1 MIFHQVPIVA
11 SAYLQLLLCS
21 DAAVAFSCKQALLR
35 VLRPRARSRPRRAA
49 SPPPPVSPP
58 LGATASGGD
67 VDQTEPL
74 RLLSEE
80 AAAAHNQIEAL
91 LGAGGGGVPPLLDI
105 PPDAMDETMM
115 ELAIALSL
123 QEDGDPVAN
132 LLSVQQNLQQVGN
145 YH

>member
-1 MIFHQVPIVA
+1 MVA

-67 VDQTEPL
+67 VDSTEPL
-74 RLLSEE
+74 RLLSDE

-91 LGAGGGGVPPLLDI
+91 LGAGGVPPLLDI
-105 PPDAMDETMM
+105 PPEAMDETMM

-132 LLSVQQNLQQVGN
+132 LLSVQQNLQQVGT
-145 YH
+145 